1 MADDVDISNF
11 QYRTF
16 NSSEYVFEITIY
28 NVDSE
33 ASYRYAKDEIN
44 FLKIERDIVSYCSR
58 GEVAVIDRANF
69 LSVIANNDG
78 KWRLEIYI
86 LQKEA
91 TGDVEYPAFIYDYL
105 IESVDIQEIQDDG
118 ATVKLTFVDPIV
130 QTMNRNVAYSSQG
143 EKDISEVI
151 KGLLSAAGF
160 EASSENSNILP
171 EIQTVGQNIEF
182 VTDATSPLINNID
195 YLVSQ
200 TYSEDHG
207 FLFLYYDT
215 NEVAFKSYWSKDI
228 MKEELILSDDKVK
241 TENSAYLLSFNS
253 SDDQQRNEGGVAEL
267 LQYGY
272 LSPYTTN
279 SRIIYPT
286 YIQNFDYETCR
297 MKTKA
302 ENQWSMDKFDKL
314 FSQKDVVERT
324 QLPDFLDDPSKRIG
338 SILDFFKKA
347 PDYALGNF
355 YRVACADKFYT
366 QLRTYFLYKNMTSI
380 KVIGKIWRQPG
391 RMYYII
397 YNQEANYGR
406 IAGPWFCTKI
416 VDEFKDKN
424 FCQYIF
430 LTRVGDYI
438 NYDNLSKIYNE
449 TMTKA
454 EEGATN

>member
-1 MADDVDISNF
+1 MADDIDISNF

-16 NSSEYVFEITIY
+16 NSSEYVFELTIHSTE
-28 NVDSE
+28 SE

-44 FLKIERDIVSYCSR
+44 FLKIERDIVSYFSR
-58 GEVAVIDRANF
+58 GEASVIDRANF

-78 KWRLEIYI
+78 TWRLEICV

-91 TGDVEYPAFIYDYL
+91 CDDVKSPIFIYDYL

-118 ATVKLTFVDPIV
+118 ATVRLTFIDPIV
-130 QTMNRNVAYSSQG
+130 QIMNKNVAYSSQG

-151 KGLLSAAGF
+151 KGLLTAGGF
-160 EASSENSNILP
+160 EASSEKSNILP

-215 NEVAFKSYWSKDI
+215 KDVAFKSYWSKDVF
-228 MKEELILSDDKVK
+228 KEKIDISDKSVA

-253 SDDQQRNEGGVAEL
+253 SDTQQRNEGGIAEL
-267 LQYGY
+267 LQYGQ

-279 SRIIYPT
+279 SRLIYPT
-286 YIQNFDYETCR
+286 YIQNFDYQTCR

-302 ENQWSMDKFDKL
+302 ENQWSMDKFNKL
-314 FSQKDVVERT
+314 FSQKEVTRT
-324 QLPDFLDDPSKRIG
+324 QLPTFLDDPSKRV
-338 SILDFFKKA
+338 SDILDFYKKA

-355 YRVACADKFYT
+355 YRIACADKFYT
-366 QLRTYFLYKNMTSI
+366 QLRTYFLYKNMTSV

-391 RMYYII
+391 KMYYII
-397 YNQEANYGR
+397 YDQESNYGKM
-406 IAGPWFCTKI
+406 AGPWFCTKI

-438 NYDNLSKIYNE
+438 NYEDLTKIYKE
-449 TMTKA
+449 TKA
-454 EEGATN
+454 KSEEGATN